1 MSRTAAKRGLPVRV
15 KMRHDQHFVE
25 ELTARGSEE
34 SIGRILPL
42 AQIEPDPNQ
51 PRSSMGDLEELM
63 SSIQNKGVLE
73 PILVRVI
80 DPESG
85 RSARTKYR
93 IISGERR
100 FQASKALDRDDIPAI
115 IMDVEEDEA
124 LEIGLIENLQRKD
137 LTPFEEA
144 EGYRALGEIHGYTQE
159 QIAAAVSQAR
169 SSVTESLQLLKMS
182 QRVRGAADALG
193 VHSKSLLLGVQKAAE
208 TDTEQIRLLERIS
221 ASEITRDDLRV
232 KARARKAVRT
242 TRTPK
247 RDARPVFT
255 FKDPSK
261 TFSLSLRF
269 QQSEVDKEDLISALE
284 TILHELKST

>member
-1 MSRTAAKRGLPVRV
+1 MSRTAAKRGLPVHV

-25 ELTARGSEE
+25 ELTVRSPEE
-34 SIGRILPL
+34 SIGQMLSL

-63 SSIQNKGVLE
+63 SSIRNKGVLE
-73 PILVRVI
+73 PILVRLN

-85 RSARTKYR
+85 RPARKRYR

-100 FQASKALDRDDIPAI
+100 FQASKALDRENIPAI

-193 VHSKSLLLGVQKAAE
+193 VDSKSLLLGVQKAAE
-208 TDTEQIRLLERIS
+208 SDTEQISLLERIS
-221 ASEITRDDLRV
+221 ASEITRDDLRL
-232 KARARKAVRT
+232 KARARRSGRAKQRI
-242 TRTPK
+242 K
-247 RDARPVFT
+247 RGDRPVFT
-255 FKDPSK
+255 FKDPDK

-269 QQSEVDKEDLISALE
+269 RQTEVDKQDLISALE
-284 TILHELKST
+284 TILDELKSG